1 MCYLCQL
8 ATESVV
14 QIYSI
19 NRKICAS
26 QAIFFIQ
33 PAYLILLALLLTG
46 HIWTQCELLE
56 NAFRHHLENYAET
69 NLKRQFINANWKKLD
84 NIGAEE
90 IFWNISVSYKGQE
103 K

>member
-26 QAIFFIQ
+26 QAIFFH
-33 PAYLILLALLLTG
+33 PACLSDFIS
-46 HIWTQCELLE
+46 IIIDWTHMDTVWTIREC
-56 NAFRHHLENYAET
+56 
-69 NLKRQFINANWKKLD
+69 I
-84 NIGAEE
+84 
-90 IFWNISVSYKGQE
+90 
-103 K
+103 